1 MEAKQFKVA
10 ALSLAVFG
18 ALASTSVMAQQDAG
32 SPTYGASYE
41 KFIDDSKLT
50 GGLFYFQRNRER
62 YDANKMMEVKDSSG
76 QKIEIPNPKYGKYAE
91 NLNHSVTQFALNF
104 NSGYAW
110 DVIGLDI
117 GGFGAYALAI
127 DDANGVDRE
136 NEFNFMGSKYGAMAD
151 GKTESKDGF
160 SLTTAAVKL
169 KFGEVAK
176 VKAGYT
182 QLYIPGIIGVNWS
195 YQPGTYLG
203 SQVDLSGNGFS
214 FSSAYATEYKAPWY
228 QETAKFSRQNPYS
241 VRDSKQDI
249 DYIWGAS
256 AGYAFDNGLAL
267 TAAFGQSEGFMDSYF
282 AKAAYKFDVLGGLNT
297 SYQFYGS
304 KTKADGNNVEM
315 YDGLAWQQALTAA
328 LNYNLYDFRAEAL
341 FTKAEGKGGNYLPR
355 LTPGYGNSQGA
366 NEIWWDSRS
375 DWNANNEKAVFLG
388 VNRKLDDL
396 MGAPGWAVGVSGAYG
411 WDAEYVYGKSNLTG
425 GKESA
430 VNFDVM
436 YTLQD
441 GYAKGTL
448 FKLHYTNYKNHQ
460 DELGSWAY
468 PNMFTS
474 EHDVKFHIIMPL
486 SFF

>member
-18 ALASTSVMAQQDAG
+18 ALASGSVMAQQDAS
-32 SPTYGASYE
+32 SPAYGASYE
-41 KFIDDSKLT
+41 KFIDDSKMT
-50 GGLFYFQRNRER
+50 GGLFYFQRNRQR
-62 YDANKMMEVKDSSG
+62 YD
-76 QKIEIPNPKYGKYAE
+76 PNIDKFKQ
-91 NLNHSVTQFALNF
+91 NLNHAVTQAALNF

-117 GGFGAYALAI
+117 GGFGAYALSI

-151 GKTESKDGF
+151 GQTESKDGF
-160 SLTTAAVKL
+160 SLSTAAVKL
-169 KFGEVAK
+169 KFGDVATA
-176 VKAGYT
+176 KAGYT

-203 SQVDLSGNGFS
+203 GQVDVNTSGFS
-214 FSSAYATEYKAPWY
+214 FASAYATEYKAPWY
-228 QETAKFSRQNPYS
+228 QNTAKFSRQGPYS
-241 VRDSKQDI
+241 VRDSRLDI
-249 DYIWGAS
+249 DYIWGLS

-267 TAAFGQSEGFMDSYF
+267 TGSFGQSEGFMDSYF
-282 AKAAYKFDVLGGLNT
+282 AKVAYKFDVLGGLNT

-304 KTKADGNNVEM
+304 KTKDYIGADGKNVQM

-328 LNYNLYDFRAEAL
+328 LNYDLYDFRAEAL
-341 FTKAEGKGGNYLPR
+341 FTKAEGQGGNYLPR

-375 DWNANNEKAVFLG
+375 DWNANNEKAIFLG
-388 VNRKLDDL
+388 VTRKMDDVV
-396 MGAPGWAVGVSGAYG
+396 GAPGWALGVSGAYG
-411 WDAEYVYGKSNLTG
+411 WDAEYTYGSSNLTG

-430 VNFDVM
+430 FNFDVM
-436 YTLQD
+436 YTIQEGLT
-441 GYAKGTL
+441 KGTL

>member
-18 ALASTSVMAQQDAG
+18 ALASGSVMAQQDAEG
-32 SPTYGASYE
+32 PGYAASYE
-41 KFIDDSKLT
+41 KFVDDSKLT
-50 GGLFYFQRNRER
+50 GGLFYFQRNRQR
-62 YDANKMMEVKDSSG
+62 YDPGIDKFK
-76 QKIEIPNPKYGKYAE
+76 Q
-91 NLNHSVTQFALNF
+91 NLNHAVTQAALNF

-117 GGFGAYALAI
+117 GGFGAYALSI

-136 NEFNFMGSKYGAMAD
+136 NEFNFMGSKYGALAD

-160 SLTTAAVKL
+160 SLSTAAVKL
-169 KFGEVAK
+169 KFGDVATA
-176 VKAGYT
+176 KAGYT

-203 SQVDLSGNGFS
+203 GQVDVNTSGFS
-214 FSSAYATEYKAPWY
+214 LATAYATEYKAPWY
-228 QETAKFSRQNPYS
+228 QNTAKFSLQGPYS
-241 VRDSKQDI
+241 MRNSEFDI
-249 DYIWGAS
+249 DYIWGLS
-256 AGYAFDNGLAL
+256 AGYKFDNGLAL
-267 TAAFGQSEGFMDSYF
+267 TAAFGQSENFMDSYF
-282 AKAAYKFDVLGGLNT
+282 AKIAYKFDVLGGLNT

-304 KTKADGNNVEM
+304 KTKNNDQLEKNGFF
-315 YDGLAWQQALTAA
+315 YYEGTAWQQALTAA
-328 LNYNLYDFRAEAL
+328 LNYDLYDFRAEAL
-341 FTKAEGKGGNYLPR
+341 FTSADGSGFYLPR

-375 DWNANNEKAVFLG
+375 DWNADNEKAIFLG
-388 VNRKLDDL
+388 VTRKLDDVV
-396 MGAPGWAVGVSGAYG
+396 GAPGWAVGVSGAYG
-411 WDAEYVYGKSNLTG
+411 WDAEYKKANLSG

-436 YTLQD
+436 YTIQEGLT
-441 GYAKGTL
+441 KGTL